1 MPRPVRALGAVAGI
15 RVIHRWTPAR
25 HGIKRLE
32 RKERWAMK
40 TLRVTMAVP
49 TLLAV
54 IVSVGTAGPVHWASG
69 GGTVEYAGALNT
81 HAFTAQID
89 SDGSVKGQAEFQLR
103 YIDTTIHVEV
113 NCLTVV
119 GNEAWV
125 GGTITRSSNPAQ
137 VGVGLPVL
145 FRVQD
150 NGEGDGHPPDLT
162 SQLVWGAG
170 PSCSTTPPFGLIEWT
185 NGNVQVR

>member
-1 MPRPVRALGAVAGI
+1 VVAGI

-69 GGTVEYAGALNT
+69 GGTVEYAG
-81 HAFTAQID
+81 
-89 SDGSVKGQAEFQLR
+89 
-103 YIDTTIHVEV
+103 
-113 NCLTVV
+113 
-119 GNEAWV
+119 
-125 GGTITRSSNPAQ
+125 
-137 VGVGLPVL
+137 
-145 FRVQD
+145 
-150 NGEGDGHPPDLT
+150 
-162 SQLVWGAG
+162 
-170 PSCSTTPPFGLIEWT
+170 
-185 NGNVQVR
+185 